1 MRKSEVER
9 KTKETEIKI
18 SLDIDGTGKS
28 EIKTEIGFFKHMLET
43 FSKHSLI
50 DLNIDIVGDLHV
62 DEHHTIEDTGITLG
76 LALKKALG
84 EKRGIRRSGYCIY
97 PMDETLATTAIDL
110 SGRPYLI
117 FIAEFEN
124 QKLGDFP
131 TDLTEDFFAGLTNA
145 LEANIHIKIEYGRSD
160 HHKIEAIFKSF
171 AKAMR
176 SACDINERIKD
187 EIPSTKGVL

>member
-110 SGRPYLI
+110 SGRPYLK

>member
-110 SGRPYLI
+110 SGRPYLK

-171 AKAMR
+171 AKAIR
-176 SACDINERIKD
+176 SACEIDERIKD